1 MVGNQGETEV
11 LPGGVRSGERT
22 LPFCCLGVHREG
34 RQWEPTGFTTK
45 GIMTPY
51 ASRTGTRTTLAALKA
66 AGWGLLVSATGVQSR
81 EGFDV
86 WCLDNGA
93 WTAHQKGTE
102 WNADLFVKLCHK
114 LGDGAQFVVVP
125 DIVGGGLD
133 SLQLS
138 LSWLPRLDHVA
149 QRRLIAVQDGMVP
162 NDVRQYL
169 NKRVGIFVGGSTE
182 WKLETLRSWG
192 CLARETGAYLHVGR
206 VNSQRRI
213 ALCQDAGADSFDGTS
228 VTCFP
233 KTLKTLDVAVR
244 QQCLFG
250 GIE

>member
-1 MVGNQGETEV
+1 
-11 LPGGVRSGERT
+11 
-22 LPFCCLGVHREG
+22 
-34 RQWEPTGFTTK
+34 
-45 GIMTPY
+45 MTPY

-114 LGDGAQFVVVP
+114 LGAGAQFVVVP

-162 NDVRQYL
+162 NDIRQYL
-169 NKRVGIFVGGSTE
+169 NKRVGIFVGGTTD
-182 WKLETLRSWG
+182 WKINTMRAWG
-192 CLARETGAYLHVGR
+192 NLAKDTGAYLHIGR
-206 VNSQRRI
+206 VNTQRRI
-213 ALCQDAGADSFDGTS
+213 RLCKDCGADSFDGS
-228 VTCFP
+228 GVSRFP
-233 KTLKTLDVAVR
+233 CTLRRLNNEVK
-244 QQCLFG
+244 QQYLF
-250 GIE
+250 